1 MGWFGSKDTGSGST
15 GTTNVVIS
23 TDTFLEHLND
33 LQGTKKFRLL
43 KGLTAVVEG
52 SIGSLLQIFTE
63 KKVANNI
70 DGFVMDGITTQ
81 RLIDEVVKTNINVIV
96 SEKKGPLSI
105 LPKDIVVLTRTS
117 LHSPEVREMENNRN
131 KGTEIIA
138 REKEEH
144 LDYEGALEI
153 WVKLGN
159 NKEAKRI
166 RRKMMDEKKVEQT
179 VVHGDYV
186 DDRDTTYVDD
196 RDTIIQDSVVSK
208 SNIGAGGSSKM
219 QELKD
224 LTEMKKEG
232 LIDDDDYEKMKRE
245 IIG

>member
-1 MGWFGSKDTGSGST
+1 MGWFGSKDIV
-15 GTTNVVIS
+15 TTNVVIS

-186 DDRDTTYVDD
+186 DDRDT
-196 RDTIIQDSVVSK
+196 IIKDSVISK
-208 SNIGAGGSSKM
+208 SNVGAGGKTKGERIKLIK
-219 QELKD
+219 ELLDSGAIDDDEFKQ
-224 LTEMKKEG
+224 MKKEILG
-232 LIDDDDYEKMKRE
+232 K
-245 IIG
+245 

>member
-1 MGWFGSKDTGSGST
+1 MGWFGSKDIV
-15 GTTNVVIS
+15 TTNVVIS

-33 LQGTKKFRLL
+33 LQGTKNFRLL

-81 RLIDEVVKTNINVIV
+81 RLIDEVVQTNINVIV

-166 RRKMMDEKKVEQT
+166 RRKMMDEKKVQQT
-179 VVHGDYV
+179 IVHGDYV
-186 DDRDTTYVDD
+186 DDRDTIVK
-196 RDTIIQDSVVSK
+196 DSVISK
-208 SNIGAGGSSKM
+208 SNIGVGGDDKFARL
-219 QELKD
+219 EK

-232 LIDDDDYEKMKRE
+232 LIDDDEFKQMKKE
-245 IIG
+245 ILGK